1 MNVGQVRLKIMTRV
15 EEDSEISFRIFIIIF
30 IEETVEQ
37 ILVTSGLGG
46 IGVGAALR

>member
-1 MNVGQVRLKIMTRV
+1 MNFGQVNLKIMTRIKV
-15 EEDSEISFRIFIIIF
+15 DSEISFRIFIIIC